1 VNYGALVAV
10 ERAMASYVSEM
21 ADALNVAL
29 LLPLRVPAR
38 AVKDLD
44 AIAAAVSSIERLL
57 HERLD
62 DRPGGPLARRRGAN
76 QLPSVDA
83 HSARLNE
90 QFATMQ
96 ETLEAVLARLN
107 AVEVGLESAEAAV
120 HAEIGSLR
128 PPLNRLADDVAGA
141 TKLLPDDEDNDGP
154 MSRLRDA
161 ITPG

>member
-1 VNYGALVAV
+1 
-10 ERAMASYVSEM
+10 MASYVSEM

-44 AIAAAVSSIERLL
+44 AIAAAVGSIERLL
-57 HERLD
+57 HARLD
-62 DRPGGPLARRRGAN
+62 TIAPAVLSLDDVVQN

-83 HSARLNE
+83 RSARLNE